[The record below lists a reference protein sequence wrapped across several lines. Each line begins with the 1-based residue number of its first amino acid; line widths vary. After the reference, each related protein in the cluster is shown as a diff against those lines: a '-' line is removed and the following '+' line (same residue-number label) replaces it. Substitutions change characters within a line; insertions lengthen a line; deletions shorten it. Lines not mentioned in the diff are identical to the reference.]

1 MPAPRNGGRSSTHGA
16 RRKAILGSARRSRSA
31 AKAFPWEDLP
41 ADELLQVRLCDLKL
55 RLEGTWLHVLVQR
68 VQGELHAQGLVLRP
82 HFWLSDE
89 WASPDGIPGVAIPF
103 YLAHPRLA
111 ALERAQMY
119 EVEGGNRRECVRL
132 LRHEVGHAM
141 QHGYALHRRRRWQRL
156 FGPSSQPYPDYYRP
170 RPGSRRFVQHLEGW
184 YAQSHPAEDF
194 AETFAVWLAPRSNW
208 RRQYEGW
215 PALEKLEY
223 VDELMNELRGV
234 RPPVHSRGRPYSLP
248 SLRQRLGEYY
258 EEKRARYGRSTPGA
272 YDQQLQVLF
281 SADRGRNTA
290 AAFLRKHRSE
300 LRALVARGT
309 GQHPV
314 TVDQVLKEMIAR
326 CQELR
331 LRAAGSERT
340 LLMEMVVLLTA
351 HTVHRIHT
359 SQWHAV

>member
-1 MPAPRNGGRSSTHGA
+1 VPARDHGGRSSAPRRAKTPGA
-16 RRKAILGSARRSRSA
+16 RTSRPQRKS
-31 AKAFPWEDLP
+31 FPWEDLP
-41 ADELLQVRLCDLKL
+41 QSELMQVRLCDLKL
-55 RLEGTWLHVLVQR
+55 RLEGTWLDVLAQR
-68 VQGELHAQGLVLRP
+68 VQGELDGQGLVLRP

-89 WASPDGIPGVAIPF
+89 WASPDGVPGVAVPF

-111 ALERAQMY
+111 ALERSQMY
-119 EVEGGNRRECVRL
+119 EVEGGNRRECIRL

-141 QHGYALHRRRRWQRL
+141 QHGYALHRRRRWQQL
-156 FGPSSQPYPDYYRP
+156 FGRSSLPYPDYYRP

-184 YAQSHPAEDF
+184 YAQSHPSEDF
-194 AETFAVWLAPRSNW
+194 AETFAVWLTPRSNW

-215 PALEKLEY
+215 PALDKLEY
-223 VDELMNELRGV
+223 VDELMKELRGV
-234 RPPVHSRGRPYSLP
+234 RPPILTRKRPYSLS
-248 SLRQRLGEYY
+248 SLRQRLHEYY
-258 EEKRARYGRSTPGA
+258 EDKHARYGRGDSGA
-272 YDQQLQVLF
+272 YDQPLRALF
-281 SADRGRNTA
+281 DAERGRQTA

-326 CQELR
+326 CQALR

-359 SQWHAV
+359 AQWHVV